1 VHILKIDSTG
11 WYNGINTGITPYET
25 PKQILVY
32 PNPVK
37 NEVKFVLGLYSDL
50 VLNIY
55 NSTGHLVINRK
66 LPHTKT
72 INIAHLPKGL
82 YIYILKDNNN
92 FFEKGKL
99 IKQ

>member
-37 NEVKFVLGLYSDL
+37 NEVKFVLGFYCDL
-50 VLNIY
+50 ELNIY
-55 NSTGHLVINRK
+55 NSTGQLVINHE
-66 LPHTKT
+66 LPHTQT

-82 YIYILKDNNN
+82 YVYILKS
-92 FFEKGKL
+92 ES
-99 IKQ
+99 